1 MKYLF
6 AVDIMGVAE
15 CAVFIVRYPLKCLEM
30 QAAAAVSCSAAAC
43 GD

>member
-1 MKYLF
+1 MMQYYEWCR
-6 AVDIMGVAE
+6 VCSVYS
-15 CAVFIVRYPLKCLEM
+15 YPLECLEM